1 MKDFFADSWGPIVA
15 ALLKLCFVCG
25 SVLASLLG
33 VQTAYAHEVYVLK
46 PAEVQS
52 ILATT
57 SPNPFQQIPL
67 HQSEF
72 FTWAFIGVMTVSI
85 VFLVS
90 VLRPLERK
98 LDPFLFRLKR
108 KSGFII
114 IRLTI
119 GLSLLASGYYG
130 AMFGPELPL
139 SSIFG
144 PYASLASI
152 LLMIIGGSIVIG
164 FLTRPMGIA
173 ALLLALFV
181 VYHKGVY
188 LFTYA
193 NYMGDIVFVAFLGA
207 HVWSIDKHVLHWH
220 GLMGKI
226 ERFVEHYAFL
236 MLRITF
242 GLSLIYASVWAKFI
256 HSELALQTV
265 LQYNLTDYFHFAP
278 MFIVLGAGLVEITI
292 GTFIILGVEVRF
304 TSLFL
309 MFFLTLSLLYFGE
322 AVWPHIVLFGGAL
335 ALFVHGYDR
344 YTIEGYFFKDAQ
356 HEPIL

>member
-1 MKDFFADSWGPIVA
+1 MNDLFTDSWAPLVA
-15 ALLKLCFVCG
+15 AAHKLLLFFG
-25 SVLASLLG
+25 ATLASFFS
-33 VQTAYAHEVYVLK
+33 VPTAYAHEVYVLN
-46 PAEVQS
+46 PTEVQS

-57 SPNPFQQIPL
+57 SPNPFLQIPL

-72 FTWAFIGVMTVSI
+72 FTWAFIGVMLVTI

-90 VLRPLERK
+90 VLRPLERRF
-98 LDPFLFRLKR
+98 DPVLFALKR

-139 SSIFG
+139 SSLFG
-144 PYASLASI
+144 QYAALASI
-152 LLMIIGGSIVIG
+152 LLMIIGGSLVIG

-181 VYHKGVY
+181 VYHKGWY
-188 LFTYA
+188 LLTYA
-193 NYMGDIVFVAFLGA
+193 NYIGDIVSVAFLGA
-207 HVWSIDKHVLHWH
+207 HVWSVDKHVLHWH
-220 GLMGKI
+220 GLMGRI
-226 ERFVEHYAFL
+226 ERFVERYAFL

-242 GLSLIYASVWAKFI
+242 GVSLIYASVYAKFI

-265 LQYNLTDYFHFAP
+265 LQYHLTNYFHFAP

-292 GTFIILGVEVRF
+292 GTFIILGIEVRF

-309 MFFLTLSLLYFGE
+309 MFFLTLSLIYFGE

-344 YTIEGYFFKDAQ
+344 YTIEGFFFKDAK